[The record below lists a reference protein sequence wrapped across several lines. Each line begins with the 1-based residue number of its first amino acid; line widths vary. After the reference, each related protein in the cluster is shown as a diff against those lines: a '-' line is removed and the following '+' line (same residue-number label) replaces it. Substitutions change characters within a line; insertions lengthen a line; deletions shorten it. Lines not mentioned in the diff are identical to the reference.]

1 MIKLSL
7 AFRGL
12 QVLFQ
17 IDAETL
23 VLILMLGRL
32 AQRLL

>member
-1 MIKLSL
+1 MKLFL

-12 QVLFQ
+12 QFLFQ

-32 AQRLL
+32 AQKVL